1 MKQVCFIRGRFI
13 PYFLFRF
20 ILAGWLAG
28 WPANILF
35 ESYKYFS
42 LIIVFIILNY
52 TIFYRKY
59 RIVIFKKQLFLQI
72 KSILSFISI
81 IKY

>member
-28 WPANILF
+28 WLANILF

-42 LIIVFIILNY
+42 LIIVFMILNY

-59 RIVIFKKQLFLQI
+59 RIVI
-72 KSILSFISI
+72 
-81 IKY
+81 

>member
-1 MKQVCFIRGRFI
+1 MKQVCFIHGRFM
-13 PYFLFRF
+13 PYFLFLFR
-20 ILAGWLAG
+20 
-28 WPANILF
+28 PANILF

-42 LIIVFIILNY
+42 LIIVFMILNY
-52 TIFYRKY
+52 TIFYRKD
-59 RIVIFKKQLFLQI
+59 RIVILKKQLFLQI

>member
-1 MKQVCFIRGRFI
+1 MKRICFIHGRFI

-28 WPANILF
+28 WLANILF

-42 LIIVFIILNY
+42 LIIVFMILNY

-59 RIVIFKKQLFLQI
+59 RIVILKKQLFLQI

>member
-1 MKQVCFIRGRFI
+1 MKRICFIHGRFI

-20 ILAGWLAG
+20 ILAGWLA
-28 WPANILF
+28 NILF

-42 LIIVFIILNY
+42 LIIVFMILNY

-59 RIVIFKKQLFLQI
+59 RIVILKKQLFLQI